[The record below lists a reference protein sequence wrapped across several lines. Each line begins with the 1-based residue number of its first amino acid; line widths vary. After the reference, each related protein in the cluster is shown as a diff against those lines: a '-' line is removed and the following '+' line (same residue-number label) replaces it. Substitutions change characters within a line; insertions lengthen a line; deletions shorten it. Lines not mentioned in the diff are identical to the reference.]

1 MKKIICLIPARAN
14 SKGVPGKNIRKFGGH
29 PLISWSIVAAL
40 KSQKISKVVVSTDSL
55 EYRAVA
61 ESYGAEVPFLRPNEI
76 SQDKS
81 TDFEFI
87 KHAVEWF
94 SELNERPDII
104 VHLRPTSPLR
114 EPQVIDE
121 GVQVFLNSF
130 SSLTSCRSVQEMS
143 ESAYKTFE
151 ITENSLL
158 RGLGR
163 QSTDIDEFNLP
174 RQAFPITYMA
184 NGYVDVL
191 KVDHFMEHGSLH
203 GDRCLGFLTNEI
215 IEVDTLED
223 CNRLDSFLL
232 NNTEVVENLFS

>member
-40 KSQKISKVVVSTDSL
+40 KSQMISKVIVSTDSS
-55 EYRAVA
+55 EYKSVA
-61 ESYGAEVPFLRPNEI
+61 ESYGAEVPFLRPDEI

-81 TDFEFI
+81 TDFEFV
-87 KHAVEWF
+87 KHAVEWL
-94 SELNERPDII
+94 SEFNERPDII

-121 GVQVFLNSF
+121 AVQLFLNNI

-143 ESAYKTFE
+143 ESAHKTFE

-163 QSTDIDEFNLP
+163 QSTNIDELNLP

-191 KVDHFMEHGSLH
+191 KVEHFMECGTLH

-215 IEVDTLED
+215 IEVDTLDD
-223 CNRLDSFLL
+223 CNRLDGFLV
-232 NNTEVVENLFS
+232 NDTKVVKNLFS